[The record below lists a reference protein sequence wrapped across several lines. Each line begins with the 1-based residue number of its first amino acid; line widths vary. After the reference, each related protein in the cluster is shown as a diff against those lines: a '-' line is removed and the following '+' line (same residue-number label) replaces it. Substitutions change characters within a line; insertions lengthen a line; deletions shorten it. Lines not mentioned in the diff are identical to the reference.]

1 MPNNSERRG
10 FAIPIDVLVIAVLTI
25 MIAGA
30 FSLVSAERR
39 SVADQKSQISAFRI
53 AEQGL
58 ELYLVRR
65 DSLLAGT
72 PGYTKVPLQNCPNGT
87 VCRDSVRIP
96 MTGGYADVS
105 LTRIRPVR
113 GSQSGLYVVR
123 SKGVETVGAYAGT
136 PQAVRTVAQYVLWEP
151 AQMQVLA
158 GWTALTGLQKN
169 GNAGTLGGVDL
180 CGDSAAR
187 AGVVVPYE
195 AGYGGKDVAVGNPP
209 IDTIP
214 GPDSV
219 AIDWNGIVNL
229 GSITP
234 TITIPG
240 GVWPTGA
247 LQSAYN
253 DTSSTYYPIIRVNGD
268 FVLPGSGTGMLIV
281 TGSLTLHGNVGWR
294 GVLLVGDDITSDGVN
309 GTQFGVQGATV
320 SGLNTKLDTY
330 VPGSIDESFANG
342 TKKYNYN
349 SCEVAKATTTMGAL
363 VTLRNTWVDN
373 WVEY

>member
-1 MPNNSERRG
+1 MPNNTERRG
-10 FAIPIDVLVIAVLTI
+10 FAIPIAILVIAVLTI
-25 MIAGA
+25 MVAGG

-58 ELYLVRR
+58 ELFLVRR
-65 DSLLAGT
+65 DSLMTATYGAAG
-72 PGYTKVPLQNCPNGT
+72 YSHVPLGNAT
-87 VCRDSVRIP
+87 DSLRIP
-96 MTGGYADVS
+96 LTGGYADVK
-105 LTRIRPVR
+105 LTRLRAPK

-151 AQMQVLA
+151 APMQVLA
-158 GWTALTGLQKN
+158 GWTALSGLQKN
-169 GNAGTLGGVDL
+169 GGSGTLGGIDL
-180 CGDSAAR
+180 CGDSAAV
-187 AGVVVPYE
+187 AGVVVPVNP
-195 AGYGGKDVAVGNPP
+195 GYTGKTVAVGDPP
-209 IDTIP
+209 VDSVA
-214 GPDSV
+214 PDSV

-240 GVWPTGA
+240 GSWPTAA
-247 LQSAYN
+247 LQ
-253 DTSSTYYPIIRVNGD
+253 DTSYYPIIRINGD
-268 FVLPGSGTGMLIV
+268 YTLPSSGQGMLIV
-281 TGSLTLHGNVGWR
+281 TGNLTISGSTTWK
-294 GVLLVGDDITSDGVN
+294 GVLLVGGDITSN
-309 GTQFGVQGATV
+309 GNNGIQGATV
-320 SGLNTKLDTY
+320 SGLNVKLGTY
-330 VPGSIDESFANG
+330 VPSSTANG
-342 TKKYNYN
+342 TKQYNYN